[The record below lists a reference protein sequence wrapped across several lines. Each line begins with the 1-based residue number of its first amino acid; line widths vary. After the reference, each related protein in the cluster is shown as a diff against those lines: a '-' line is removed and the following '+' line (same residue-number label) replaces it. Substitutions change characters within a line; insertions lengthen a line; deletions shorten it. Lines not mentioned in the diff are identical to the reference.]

1 MRKFWNWARDG
12 DTGQRVLRMDGVI
25 ADETWFG
32 DETTPKAFRADLY
45 AGSGPIILWLNS
57 PGGDCFAASEIYTML
72 MEYPGDVTV
81 KIDALAASAASVI
94 AMAGT
99 QVLMAPTATM
109 MIHNPLTVAIGD
121 SEEMKKAIRMLTEIK
136 EALITAYEIKTGLP
150 RAKISA
156 LMDAETWLSAGKAV
170 EMKFADGVLY
180 ASTQAESDE
189 QAPAAQASFMFS
201 RMAAAN
207 ALMRKLQPKATEE
220 PSPTGTPVADLD
232 KRLALLM

>member
-12 DTGQRVLRMDGVI
+12 DNRVLRMDGVI

-32 DETTPKAFRADLY
+32 DEITPAAFRAELF
-45 AGSGPIILWLNS
+45 AGNGPITIWLNS

-72 MEYPGDVTV
+72 MEYPGDVTIQ
-81 KIDALAASAASVI
+81 IDALAASAASVI

-99 QVLMAPTATM
+99 KVLMSPTATM
-109 MIHNPLTVAIGD
+109 MIHNPLTIAVGD

-150 RAKISA
+150 RAEISA
-156 LMDAETWLSAGKAV
+156 MMDAETWLSAGKAM
-170 EMKFADGVLY
+170 ELKFADGVLY
-180 ASTQAESDE
+180 AQSKESEAEHE
-189 QAPAAQASFMFS
+189 PTAQASFMFS
-201 RMAAAN
+201 RTAAAN
-207 ALMRKLQPKATEE
+207 ALMRKLQPTT
-220 PSPTGTPVADLD
+220 SPPEQKPKGTPVADLD